1 MFFLIFSIFL
11 LIISG
16 FFVFLFIKTKKQNLN
31 LEKSLLS
38 EFNKLS
44 DALLHFSYGDL
55 KQNLP
60 IEHNQLPEK
69 ISESLNAIKKNFNK
83 ISGDPLNRICYV
95 GTDAWFEG
103 IACARHLGQ
112 KLKAGGKIIIIVT
125 SSLEALVMSQ
135 RHRSFVN
142 TITKEF
148 PDIEILETFEA
159 HANME
164 SARKYVAQKAP
175 FIDGIYITGNSAV
188 SGVTQGL
195 IDADKTRDVCVICHD
210 LDDTIVT
217 AMRKG
222 LVSGSVVSST
232 YAQGYDSVVHLFN
245 HIVSGWKPFQPRLM
259 QKLETVTVKEVS
271 KYWDDVSHEPRR
283 SASIHHSGVT
293 PMLNEDKKLRLLV
306 LCEDWNTTFTQ
317 IKSGIEKAKRELSN
331 FGCEVVVKV
340 INQMKKPQK
349 QVIKEI
355 TRIVNIERQKG
366 LDGIT
371 TFVGFSD
378 LVQVLNN
385 YAEKGIPITTFNSEP
400 LTLRSMIDW
409 VFISANQL
417 KDFSLEYQKGFHEV
431 SMLQQNVLDQLDIV
445 VKRSNNQTQSVENG
459 ARNVEDLT
467 SVIDKKALE
476 ETKQMQSV
484 NQTAK
489 IAQSLSQMVTVFD
502 TQVQGLKNMG
512 DHVKKSAQ
520 KTDSIREYSDKIN
533 SIIEIID
540 SITEQTN
547 LLAFNAAVES
557 THAGEWGKGFKVI
570 SEEIRNLADKSV
582 DSTSNI
588 STVITE
594 MRSAVSEGIEA
605 NSSMLEIVN
614 QQVQQV
620 SNAATQLAS
629 LSKEL
634 ISSIESVHQIVTK
647 NSEEFKGM
655 HRSAIGINQVMS
667 ESTDI
672 SKENTDTICNINNEF
687 TDMSTKFDE
696 MSRKTDQLMELTMIM
711 EGTVASFASSQM
723 QNAK

>member
-1 MFFLIFSIFL
+1 MIF
-11 LIISG
+11 LIISILLLVALA
-16 FFVFLFIKTKKQNLN
+16 FVLFLYFKSRKQNQN
-31 LEKSLLS
+31 LENSLLS
-38 EFNKLS
+38 EFNQLS
-44 DALLHFSYGDL
+44 DALLHFSFGDL
-55 KQNLP
+55 KQNLS
-60 IEHNQLPEK
+60 IDESSLPHK
-69 ISESLNAIKKNFNK
+69 LSDSLNEIKKNFNK

-103 IACARHLGQ
+103 IACARHIGQ
-112 KLKAGGKIIIIVT
+112 KLKEGGKIIIVVT

-142 TITKEF
+142 TITKEY
-148 PDIEILETFEA
+148 PEIQILETFEA

-164 SARKYVAQKAP
+164 AARKYVAQKAAL
-175 FIDGIYITGNSAV
+175 IDGIYITGNSAV

-210 LDDTIVT
+210 LDDTIVS

-222 LVSGSVVSST
+222 LVSGSVLSST
-232 YAQGYDSVVHLFN
+232 YAQGYDSVVHLYN

-259 QKLETVTVKEVS
+259 QKLETVTVKEVA

-283 SASIHHSGVT
+283 SAAIHHSGVS
-293 PMLNEDKKLRLLV
+293 PVLNTDKKIRLLV

-355 TRIVNIERQKG
+355 SRIVNIERQKG

-371 TFVGFSD
+371 TFVGFAD
-378 LVQVLNN
+378 LVPYLNN
-385 YAEKGIPITTFNSEP
+385 YAAMGIPITTFNSEP

-417 KDFSLEYQKGFHEV
+417 KDFSLEYQKGFYEV
-431 SMLQQNVLDQLDIV
+431 SMLQQDVLDKLDIV

-459 ARNVEDLT
+459 ARNIEDLT
-467 SVIDKKALE
+467 AIIDKKASD

-484 NQTAK
+484 NQTAR
-489 IAQSLSQMVTVFD
+489 IAQSLLQMVSVFD
-502 TQVQGLKNMG
+502 AQVQGLKNMG

-533 SIIEIID
+533 AIIEIID

-588 STVITE
+588 STVISD
-594 MRSAVSEGIEA
+594 MRTAVSEGIEA

-614 QQVQQV
+614 QQVYQV
-620 SNAATQLAS
+620 SSAAEELAS

-634 ISSIESVHQIVTK
+634 ISSIESVHEIVTK
-647 NSEEFKGM
+647 NTEEFSGM
-655 HRSAIGINQVMS
+655 YRSAMGINQVMS

-672 SKENTDTICNINNEF
+672 SKENTDTICNINSEF
-687 TDMSTKFDE
+687 TSMSEKFDE
-696 MSRKTDQLMELTMIM
+696 MARKTDQLMELTMIM

-723 QNAK
+723 QNQ